1 MPSMIFW
8 GPPGSGKTT
17 LVRRGVLSRVLDVP
31 AKSIN
36 ADDFAKELANGGQ
49 PTDEQSLQA
58 AQVSDARVDAE
69 IAAGRSVMVETVL
82 SSDKYKSRV
91 LTAHAGGYHVVL
103 VYVSMKTAELN
114 IERVGVRFALGGHD
128 VPRERILARRT
139 RSHRMFGWFA
149 EQADQVLVFDNS
161 TASPALG
168 ALKGPTGWVL
178 HNLDVLPV
186 ELALTIRSLAANKD
200 QPPQT

>member
-1 MPSMIFW
+1 MIA
-8 GPPGSGKTT
+8 GPNGSGKTT
-17 LVRRGVLSRVLDVP
+17 LMRSGVLAQVLPVP
-31 AKSIN
+31 AVSIN
-36 ADDFAKELANGGQ
+36 ADDFAKALAGGTA
-49 PTDEQSLQA
+49 PSDAQSLQA
-58 AQVSDARVDAE
+58 AQLADALLDDR
-69 IAAGRSVMVETVL
+69 IATGHSVIVETVL
-82 SSDKYKSRV
+82 SSDKFKSRV
-91 LTAHAGGYHVVL
+91 SDARAAGFQIVL
-103 VYVSMKTAELN
+103 VYVSLRSAEFN
-114 IERVGVRFALGGHD
+114 VARVANRVALGGHD
-128 VPRERILARRT
+128 VPETRIRARRT
-139 RSHRMFGWFA
+139 RSHAMFAWFA